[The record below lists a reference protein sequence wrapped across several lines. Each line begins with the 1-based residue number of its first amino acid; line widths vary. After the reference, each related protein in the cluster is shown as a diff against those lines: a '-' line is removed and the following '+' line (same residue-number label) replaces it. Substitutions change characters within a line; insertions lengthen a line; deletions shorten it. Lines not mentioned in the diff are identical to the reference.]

1 MSALTFKYEHRGQY
15 ESLIV
20 SGGIDVQTFPLF
32 EAVLENLA
40 ANGTG
45 VLDIDLRDVDVFTSP
60 AVGALVMLS
69 ASRRGH
75 GGIMHLICK
84 PDGAVAPIIRR
95 SKLEGVFSLKLLPA
109 D

>member
-1 MSALTFKYEHRGQY
+1 MSALIFKYEHRGQH

-32 EAVLENLA
+32 EAAVENLA

-45 VLDIDLRDVDVFTSP
+45 VLDIDLRDVDVFNST

-69 ASRRGH
+69 ARRRGH

-95 SKLEGVFSLKLLPA
+95 ARLEGVFSMKLLPA